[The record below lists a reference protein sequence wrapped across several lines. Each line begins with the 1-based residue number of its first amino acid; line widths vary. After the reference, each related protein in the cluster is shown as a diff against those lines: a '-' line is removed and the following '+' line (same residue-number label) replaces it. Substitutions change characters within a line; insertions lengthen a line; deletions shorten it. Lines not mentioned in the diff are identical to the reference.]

1 MVKIEYFYT
10 DRMYKY
16 LWLKYVTGTNLSV
29 HCARCLLG
37 EYEVRFKGYIR
48 SLHDIELKDAP
59 VYYLCGVA
67 HDRVWKHN
75 LHIAFVAAAGQ
86 MIEVD
91 DEFCRLRIANARRLE
106 ISTGTFSSL
115 VRRNFILVAIG
126 SSPVCL
132 RKVNMLRISRTHT
145 QTFPNKIIFSIN
157 EKTDIRR
164 I

>member
-106 ISTGTFSSL
+106 ISTRFIDRDIPQSRKKEFYTC
-115 VRRNFILVAIG
+115 RNWQFA
-126 SSPVCL
+126 C
-132 RKVNMLRISRTHT
+132 MLAKGQHAPYIPDSHTNISK
-145 QTFPNKIIFSIN
+145 QNNLF
-157 EKTDIRR
+157 DQ
-164 I
+164 

>member
-91 DEFCRLRIANARRLE
+91 DEFC
-106 ISTGTFSSL
+106 
-115 VRRNFILVAIG
+115 ILVAIG